1 MWCDHNNDDD
11 NMGHSHRNLCSPAE
25 NTSIT
30 LRRNAP
36 FASQLCVIAG
46 KRLMSSDFGVTFL
59 RESPPFWM
67 CTHKRSL
74 LKSIIFF
81 LRPKFQLVCWRS
93 FLWRDLIPNPKPT
106 FFAKIWLPQ
115 VLNENHIPSSRTK
128 NDKARTNHGG
138 RPKKTPP
145 KLGPEACKFDLP
157 TETRGFC
164 WGILGDTVISTV
176 KQKKEDIPIFH
187 WEGTNYTSSVGA
199 LKWNMLHN
207 INMNKV
213 VNLKFSSF
221 QTLDAKS

>member
-67 CTHKRSL
+67 CTHKRSS
-74 LKSIIFF
+74 LKSSIFS
-81 LRPKFQLVCWRS
+81 LRPKFQLVCWRC

-106 FFAKIWLPQ
+106 FFAKIWLPP

-128 NDKARTNHGG
+128 KRQGPHQPWWKAQENTTKAGTRSLQIRSSN
-138 RPKKTPP
+138 RDSRLL
-145 KLGPEACKFDLP
+145 LGESW
-157 TETRGFC
+157 E
-164 WGILGDTVISTV
+164 IISTV
-176 KQKKEDIPIFH
+176 KQKKEDIPIFR

-199 LKWNMLHN
+199 LKWKH
-207 INMNKV
+207 V
-213 VNLKFSSF
+213 
-221 QTLDAKS
+221 A